1 MAIFSSM
8 AKDLNSGLSRINL
21 ASSQGETTEL
31 RASNFQLQHS
41 NHSATLP
48 LLINSKGTNIIFI
61 PLKVIQG
68 PRLLSCDL
76 RVSLCRLVH
85 ALKRLYHR
93 CPVIGLIIITNNT
106 KLIYSLRGS

>member
-1 MAIFSSM
+1 M
-8 AKDLNSGLSRINL
+8 AKDLNPGLSRTNL

-31 RASNFQLQHS
+31 RASKFQLQHS

-48 LLINSKGTNIIFI
+48 QLINSKGTNIIFI

-76 RVSLCRLVH
+76 SVSFNMSPCSCTLRDCIITVQF
-85 ALKRLYHR
+85 
-93 CPVIGLIIITNNT
+93 IGLIIITNNT

>member
-48 LLINSKGTNIIFI
+48 MLINSKGTNIIFI

-76 RVSLCRLVH
+76 SVSLCRLVH
-85 ALKRLYHR
+85 VL
-93 CPVIGLIIITNNT
+93 
-106 KLIYSLRGS
+106 